1 MDRTLNVMFVSP
13 EAVPFAKTG
22 GLADVAGALPIAL
35 SKLGLRVCLLMPL
48 YGMIRQGN
56 FQLTKVFIRS

>member
-1 MDRTLNVMFVSP
+1 MMDRTLNVMFVCP

-35 SKLGLRVCLLMPL
+35 SKLGLHVCLLMPL
-48 YGMIRQGN
+48 YGMIRQ
-56 FQLTKVFIRS
+56 